1 MSSGS
6 RNPGPPTLD
15 LAGIDEDTQTT
26 NQEAVPVPY
35 VAGEVV
41 VSMHWISPI
50 YNQFARE
57 APADQR
63 GKK

>member
-6 RNPGPPTLD
+6 RNPGPPSLE
-15 LAGIDEDTQTT
+15 LAGIDETTQTT
-26 NQEAVPVPY
+26 NQEAVPVTY
-35 VAGEVV
+35 LAGETV

-50 YNQFARE
+50 YNQYAQE
-57 APADQR
+57 APQGQR

>member
-6 RNPGPPTLD
+6 RNPPPPKLE

-35 VAGEVV
+35 AAGEFV
-41 VSMHWISPI
+41 VSLHWISPI
-50 YNQFARE
+50 YNQYSQE